1 MLLIRLPPEVLPM
14 PSISPEQ
21 WKANLDDEFAD
32 ACKAFIAARDG
43 EVEAREDLTWRLD
56 PVADFAQ
63 RQYLGE
69 YLRVHAPPGANV
81 SILDVGAGPMT
92 FLPKAWVTRTVRIT
106 AVDPLADRYTEIL
119 RNGNL
124 TAPVPTTTGQAE
136 TLRDAFAENSFDA
149 VFTRNAFEQFQ
160 DPLLGLR
167 QMLSVVKAGRW
178 VLVLQ
183 EGMRDE
189 AQQGRG
195 PWVLREED
203 DELLMNIGDGK
214 SIDLRDELGDAADV
228 RVTRSW
234 HWPWFL
240 AAFRKN

>member
-1 MLLIRLPPEVLPM
+1 M
-14 PSISPEQ
+14 PSISLEQ
-21 WKANLDDEFAD
+21 WEANLNDEFAD
-32 ACKAFIAARDG
+32 ACKWFTAAGNG
-43 EVEAREDLTWRLD
+43 ETEPREDIAWRLN
-56 PVADFAQ
+56 PAADFSQ
-63 RQYLGE
+63 REYIGE
-69 YLRVHAPPGANV
+69 YLRPNAPPGAAV

-106 AVDPLADRYTEIL
+106 AIDPLAERYGEIL
-119 RNGNL
+119 RAGSL
-124 TAPVPTTTGQAE
+124 AAPVPTLPGKAE
-136 TLRDAFAENSFDA
+136 TLRDTFAENHFDA

-167 QMLSVVKAGRW
+167 QMLAVVKPGRW

-183 EGMRDE
+183 EGMRDD
-189 AQQGRG
+189 AQQRRG

-203 DELLMNIGDGK
+203 DELLMSIGDGK
-214 SIDLRDELGDAADV
+214 SIDLRDELGDTADV

-234 HWPWFL
+234 HWPWLL